1 MFQILLFSAAYA
13 LAGTAIMFV
22 FSLFIIS
29 IALKIAKKKHP
40 SWLRIILAFLLAW
53 LSTSFYLPFK
63 TLAYYME
70 NSTELYPVAIV
81 FSVLFLV
88 IVTFFDFKRIN

>member
-1 MFQILLFSAAYA
+1 MFQIFLLSAAYA
-13 LAGTAIMFV
+13 LAGTVLMFV

-29 IALKIAKKKHP
+29 IVLKTTQKKHP
-40 SWLRIILAFLLAW
+40 SWLRVILAFLLAW

-63 TLAYYME
+63 TVGYYME
-70 NSTELYPVAIV
+70 NSTELYPIAIV